1 MSGLRN
7 EFTASLGNVVR
18 PSFPKE
24 NERKAGDSYAS
35 DPWFNPTTGGRE
47 GREGREGGKER
58 GRKRQR
64 DRMKWANS
72 EPLLPEVTLILST

>member
-24 NERKAGDSYAS
+24 NERKAGDSS
-35 DPWFNPTTGGRE
+35 MQVIHGSIQLLEGERE
-47 GREGREGGKER
+47 KETE
-58 GRKRQR
+58 RQNE
-64 DRMKWANS
+64 MGQF
-72 EPLLPEVTLILST
+72 